1 MNRIGTVLLTLVLII
16 INNQLKA
23 QSLKD
28 SIDFSINPYTSFR
41 GNMALYKKEMDLQ
54 DNASRVGLKV
64 SFKKGKISFLAG
76 TELHL
81 NLFRSESSF
90 NLDANSSDGFLDVK
104 TTSKV
109 QSISNRLGY
118 IGCNFEKYGR
128 ITFGKQQSVYY
139 DITSYT
145 DQFKIFGA
153 NASATFIGGTDDGD
167 NGTGRANSAII
178 YRNQFGPF
186 LLGAQTQ
193 IRGSDN
199 NKFIDGFGFSGQ
211 LEVTKQILAGVTF
224 NRALLNDNLI
234 NQGRIIGLI

>member
-128 ITFGKQQSVYY
+128 ITFGKQ
-139 DITSYT
+139 
-145 DQFKIFGA
+145 
-153 NASATFIGGTDDGD
+153 
-167 NGTGRANSAII
+167 
-178 YRNQFGPF
+178 
-186 LLGAQTQ
+186 
-193 IRGSDN
+193 
-199 NKFIDGFGFSGQ
+199 
-211 LEVTKQILAGVTF
+211 
-224 NRALLNDNLI
+224 
-234 NQGRIIGLI
+234 